1 MADIKAL
8 RFVVPMT
15 HSAQDA
21 LWRKRLA
28 RIDEEC
34 KNTDCFLDTPWE
46 GIRSFENLAFRI
58 LCVPDEYSFYQHLR
72 KWIAAL
78 GFEIISDSHPD
89 IVATMAPGAMY
100 TVHLGTAG
108 HAP

>member
-1 MADIKAL
+1 MSDIKAL
-8 RFVVPMT
+8 RFTAPSA
-15 HSAQDA
+15 HSTPDA

-28 RIDEEC
+28 RIDDEC
-34 KNTDCFLDTPWE
+34 KGTDCFLDTPWE

-58 LCVPDEYSFYQHLR
+58 LCVSDEYSFYPHLR

-89 IVATMAPGAMY
+89 IVATMAPDATY

-108 HAP
+108 DAP